1 MKKFFQTFFLFCA
14 ITSSFICN
22 AQEQTISYVPFPLT
36 MQDITVDNKAIRY
49 DGRFLIDKESAKFMY
64 PGSTISLDFTGTT
77 LKVKFNDALAYY
89 HITVDNNEPLKWC
102 TSKFSEFQLNNLSNE
117 KHNITITLISE
128 GIFRNPE
135 FYGFAV
141 EDKAVVSRPADKKL
155 RFEFIGNSITCGYG
169 TEVTD
174 RSPYNDST
182 SNFCHGFAY
191 RTAQAFD
198 ADFMV
203 VARSGIGIYRNY
215 GDKDYATA
223 YGCMPD
229 NYEKLWLDS
238 PHKWD
243 FSKFT
248 PDVLFINLGTN
259 DTWEMSSFNAEAYEK
274 NYRKLM
280 KTVLSHYPKVTIVLL
295 TGSMMGTEAL
305 NAVKPI
311 LDKIQADFTNKKHPV
326 YRFDMTPSAGLGADW
341 HPCAAQQE
349 EMSKELI
356 QFLTKS
362 SIIPEK

>member
-1 MKKFFQTFFLFCA
+1 MKIFSQCFIFFYFVLQMLV
-14 ITSSFICN
+14 CN
-22 AQEQTISYVPFPLT
+22 AQESSTYIANPMQTIQPNNT
-36 MQDITVDNKAIRY
+36 TIRY
-49 DGRFLIDKESAKFMY
+49 DGRFLIDKESAKFLY
-64 PGSTISLDFTGTT
+64 PGSTISLEFTGALITA
-77 LKVKFNDALAYY
+77 KFNNALAYY
-89 HITVDNNEPLKWC
+89 YVTIDNEAPVRLC
-102 TSKFSEFQLNNLSNE
+102 TAENPIFQRSNLSNE
-117 KHNITITLISE
+117 KHKITITLISE

-135 FYGFAV
+135 FYGL
-141 EDKAVVSRPADKKL
+141 VVDENATIARPTDKKI

-191 RTAQAFD
+191 RTAQAFE
-198 ADFMV
+198 ADFMT

-259 DTWEMSSFNAEAYEK
+259 DTWEMSSFNADAYEK

-280 KTVLSHYPKVTIVLL
+280 KTILSHYPNVKIVLL
-295 TGSMMGTEAL
+295 TGSMMGPEAL

-311 LDKIQADFTNKKHPV
+311 LDKIQTDFTTETHPV
-326 YRFDMTPSAGLGADW
+326 YRFDMTPSMGLGADW
-341 HPCAAQQE
+341 HPCSAQQE
-349 EMSKELI
+349 AMSKELI
-356 QFLTKS
+356 EFLKKS
-362 SIIPEK
+362 VIQ